1 MKVEIINNQ
10 NLKRINLKS
19 LHEKFDKLGFS
30 LDIADKQISFYLCD
44 NEFIKNLN
52 KKYFKKNSPT
62 DVISFPLKDDLEPDY
77 LGEVV
82 VSVETAIMVSK
93 DLNIKWQKEL
103 FLYLIHG
110 VLHLIGYDDT
120 TKIKRAVM
128 EKKQEELLEEVY

>member
-110 VLHLIGYDDT
+110 VLHLIGYDDM
-120 TKIKRAVM
+120 TKIKRSIM
-128 EKKQEELLEEVY
+128 EKKQEALLEEIY